1 MTRRKTKLLF
11 FVTEDWYFCSH
22 RLPLALAARDAGYE
36 VVVVTRVDRHG
47 ELIESR
53 GLRLIPI
60 QLNRQG
66 INPIKDLA
74 LIAWLYRIYRRE
86 HPDIV
91 HHVAMKPV
99 LYGSLVARLA
109 RVPEMVNALA
119 GMGFLFSSR
128 TTKARLLQPL
138 VRFAFRLLL
147 GGANSRVILQNP
159 DDVRLLTRAARLDPE
174 RVHLIRGSGVDLKHF
189 HPEPELPGPPV
200 VMLPSRL
207 LWDKGVGEF
216 VNAARIL
223 RDAGSEA
230 RFVLVGKPDSGNPA
244 AVPQRQLEQWIAEG
258 LVEWWGH
265 SDEMAATLPQSHIV
279 CLPSYREGLPK
290 VLLEAAACGRPVVT
304 TDAPGCREVV
314 RERENGLLVAV
325 KDSAG
330 LAQALRQLIEDPAA
344 RARYGRAGRALA
356 QAHFGIERITM
367 ETLAVWERQ
376 SPRERRP
383 PVGNPPGTAAP

>member
-1 MTRRKTKLLF
+1 MIHPKPKLLF

-47 ELIESR
+47 GSIESQ

-60 QLNRQG
+60 RLNRQG
-66 INPIKDLA
+66 TNPIKDLT
-74 LIAWLYRIYRRE
+74 LIARLYRIYRRE
-86 HPDIV
+86 RPDII

-99 LYGSLVARLA
+99 IYGSLAARLA
-109 RVPEMVNALA
+109 RVPAVVNALA

-128 TTKARLLQPL
+128 TAKARLLQPV
-138 VRFAFRLLL
+138 VRLAFRMLL
-147 GGANSRVILQNP
+147 GGGNNRVILQNP
-159 DDVRLLTRAARLDPE
+159 DDVRLLTRAARLDPD
-174 RVHLIRGSGVDLKHF
+174 RVHLIRGSGVDLEHF
-189 HPEPELPGPPV
+189 RPEPEPPGPPV

-216 VNAARIL
+216 VTAARIL
-223 RDAGSEA
+223 RNEGTKA
-230 RFVLVGKPDSGNPA
+230 RFVLVGKPDPGNPA
-244 AVPQRQLEQWIAEG
+244 AVPQWQLDQWIAQG

-265 SDEMAATLPQSHIV
+265 SDKMAAILAQSHIV
-279 CLPSYREGLPK
+279 CLPSYREGIPK
-290 VLLEAAACGRPVVT
+290 VLLEAAASGRPMVT

-314 RERENGLLVAV
+314 RDRENGLLVAI

-330 LAQALRQLIEDPAA
+330 LAQALRQLIQDPAA

-356 QAHFGIERITM
+356 EAHFGIDRVTA
-367 ETLAVWERQ
+367 ETLAVY
-376 SPRERRP
+376 RESK
-383 PVGNPPGTAAP
+383 